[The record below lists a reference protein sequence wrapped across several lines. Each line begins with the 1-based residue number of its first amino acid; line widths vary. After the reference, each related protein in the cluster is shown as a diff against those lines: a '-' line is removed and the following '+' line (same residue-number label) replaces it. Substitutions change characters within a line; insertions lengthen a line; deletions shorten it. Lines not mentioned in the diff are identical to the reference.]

1 MDLSIIIVNYNVKEF
16 LQNLL
21 TSLSKA
27 VANLSAEIIIVD
39 NGSDD
44 GSIEMLNEK
53 FPGVTLISSKI
64 NLGFSKANNL
74 GLKIAT
80 GKFLLLLNPDTIVQ
94 EDTFEKL
101 IQFFNENQDAGMVGC
116 KILNPDGTLQLA
128 CRRSFPGP
136 WTSFCK
142 VSGLSSLFP
151 KSKLFAR
158 YNLTYLD
165 ENQSYEV
172 DAISGSFMMVRREV
186 FDKIGGLDEQFFM
199 YGEDLDWCY
208 RVQKSGWK
216 VYYVHN
222 TTIIHY
228 KGEST
233 KRSSLDETKVFYNAM
248 HLFVKKHF
256 ASSLLVEIILRSA
269 IIFRQLLAFIG
280 KQKLTFI
287 AVVLDFIFFNLS
299 LLTTEKLYSHFRT
312 WKGFPESTHLIVYT
326 IPAIVQILVSASSGV
341 YKKETLPVLR
351 IFPALLSGFFVIS
364 SLTYFFKD
372 FAYSRGVVLLTF
384 IVLVFLFSG
393 WRIIFRLIFKIG
405 LPQVDKTIVKTLVVG
420 TAKSSLEIAKKL
432 KEKSSSYHSII
443 GLISETRKEIGEH
456 FGAFEVVGSLQ
467 NIQKVIRE
475 KKISEVIFPSE
486 EVSYTSM
493 MSVVAE
499 CQKENVEF
507 KLAGSNLD
515 FLVGKS
521 SVFLLEDIPFIEIT
535 YNISQIGHRLIKRSF
550 DLFFGLVLIIFIYPL
565 FLLKNKLTKNV
576 SGFSKFVMSVPS
588 VVKGTYS
595 FVGPKETHSSN
606 LFLGKNGIT
615 GIWFT
620 DSENEENLE
629 KLNIFYAKN
638 QNIWLDLEILSK
650 TFFLLKARRK

>member
-21 TSLSKA
+21 TSLFKA
-27 VANLSAEIIIVD
+27 VQHLSTEIIVVD

-44 GSIEMLNEK
+44 GSVELLREK
-53 FPGVTLISSKI
+53 FPQVTLIANKE

-74 GLKIAT
+74 GLKIAK

-101 IQFFNENQDAGMVGC
+101 IKFFNQNQDAGIAGC

-142 VSGLSSLFP
+142 VSGLSALLPS
-151 KSKLFAR
+151 SKLFAR
-158 YNLTYLD
+158 YNLTFKD
-165 ENQSYEV
+165 ENRSYEV
-172 DAISGSFMMVRREV
+172 DAVSGSFMMLRREV
-186 FDKIGGLDEQFFM
+186 YEKIGGLDEQFFM

-208 RVQKSGWK
+208 RVQKAGWK
-216 VYYVHN
+216 VYYVHD

-233 KRSSLDETKVFYNAM
+233 KRSNLDETKIFYNAM

-256 ASSLLVEIILRSA
+256 ASSFLVEIILRAA
-269 IIFRQLLAFIG
+269 IIFRELLAFLG
-280 KQKLTFI
+280 KQKLPLV
-287 AVVLDFIFFNLS
+287 AMLLDFLFFNLS
-299 LLTTEKLYSHFRT
+299 LFLTEKLYSNFRI
-312 WKGFPESTHLIVYT
+312 WRGFPNETLWIVFT
-326 IPAIVQILVSASSGV
+326 VPAIVQLMVNAGSGV
-341 YKKETLPVLR
+341 YKKDALPVFR

-384 IVLVFLFSG
+384 ILLLFLLSG
-393 WRIIFRLIFKIG
+393 WRIFFRMIFKIG
-405 LPQVDKTIVKTLVVG
+405 LPQVEKNIMRTLIVG
-420 TAKSSLEIAKKL
+420 TVQASVELAKKL
-432 KEKSSSYHSII
+432 NKSPASYHSII
-443 GLISETRKEIGEH
+443 GLISETRKEIGERIDS
-456 FGAFEVVGSLQ
+456 FKVVGSLQ

-475 KKISEVIFPSE
+475 QHINEIIFASEAVT
-486 EVSYTSM
+486 YMQM
-493 MSVVAE
+493 MSLVAA

-507 KLAGSNLD
+507 KLAGTNLD

-535 YNISQIGHRLIKRSF
+535 YNISQSGHRIIKRSF
-550 DLFFGLVLIIFIYPL
+550 DFVLGLFLCCLLYPL
-565 FLLKNKLTKNV
+565 FFLKEKL
-576 SGFSKFVMSVPS
+576 FSKVSAFGEFILAVP
-588 VVKGTYS
+588 KAITGEMS
-595 FVGPKETHSSN
+595 FVGPKEKSTAN
-606 LFLGKNGIT
+606 LFLGKPGIT
-615 GIWFT
+615 GLWFT
-620 DSENEENLE
+620 DADRVENLE

-638 QNIWLDLEILSK
+638 QNIWLDLEILMK
-650 TFFLLKARRK
+650 TFFLIRARRK

>member
-1 MDLSIIIVNYNVKEF
+1 LDLSIIIVNYNVKEF

-21 TSLSKA
+21 ASLAKA
-27 VANLSAEIIIVD
+27 LTGLSSEIIVVD

-44 GSIEMLNEK
+44 GSLEMLREK
-53 FPGVTLISSKI
+53 FPHITLIANKV

-74 GLKIAT
+74 GLKIAK

-101 IQFFNENQDAGMVGC
+101 ISFFSANSSAGMVGC

-151 KSKLFAR
+151 NSRLFAR

-172 DAISGSFMMVRREV
+172 DAISGSFMLMKREV
-186 FDKIGGLDEQFFM
+186 YEKIGGLDEQFFM

-208 RVQKSGWK
+208 RVQKAGWK
-216 VYYVHN
+216 VFYVHD

-233 KRSSLDETKVFYNAM
+233 KRSSLDETKVFYSAM

-256 ASSLLVEIILRSA
+256 ASSLLVEFILRMA
-269 IIFRQLLAFIG
+269 ILFRELLAFLG
-280 KQKLTFI
+280 KQKFALT
-287 AVVLDFIFFNLS
+287 AVLFDFLVFDVS
-299 LLTTEKLYSHFRT
+299 LLLTERLYSYFRP
-312 WKGFPESTHLIVYT
+312 WRGFPEATHLIVYT
-326 IPAIVQILVSASSGV
+326 VPALVQILVNAVSGA

-351 IFPALLSGFFVIS
+351 VFPALLSGFFVLS

-384 IVLVFLFSG
+384 LLLTFLFSG
-393 WRIIFRLIFKIG
+393 WRIVFRLIFKVG
-405 LPQVDKTIVKTLVVG
+405 LPEVEKSIAKTLVVG
-420 TAKSSLEIAKKL
+420 TNASSLEIARKL
-432 KEKSSSYHSII
+432 KEKSSSYHSVV
-443 GLISETRKEIGEH
+443 GLISETRKDIGSK
-456 FGAFEVVGSLQ
+456 FGNVEVIGSLQ
-467 NIQKVIRE
+467 NIKKVIRE
-475 KKISEVIFPSE
+475 KRISEVIFPSE
-486 EVSYTSM
+486 NVSYTAM
-493 MSVVAE
+493 MRVVAD
-499 CQKENVEF
+499 CQKESVEF

-521 SVFLLEDIPFIEIT
+521 SVFLLEDIPFIELT
-535 YNISQIGHRLIKRSF
+535 YNISQLGHRFIKRSF
-550 DLFFGLVLIIFIYPL
+550 DLVFGFFLFIFVLPFIQIKKIAGAKISEFGRMMLQIPKVL
-565 FLLKNKLTKNV
+565 
-576 SGFSKFVMSVPS
+576 SGRLSL
-588 VVKGTYS
+588 
-595 FVGPKETHSSN
+595 VGPKEDSNSS
-606 LFLGKNGIT
+606 LFLGKRGIT

-620 DSENEENLE
+620 DAENEENLE

-638 QNIWLDLEILSK
+638 QNIWLDLEILTK
-650 TFFLLKARRK
+650 TFFLLNARKK

>member
-21 TSLSKA
+21 TSLFKA
-27 VANLSAEIIIVD
+27 VANLTSEIIIVD

-44 GSIEMLNEK
+44 GSVEMLRDK
-53 FPGVTLISSKI
+53 FPQITLIANKE

-74 GLKIAT
+74 GLKIAK

-101 IQFFNENQDAGMVGC
+101 IKFFNQQQDAGMTGC

-142 VSGLSSLFP
+142 VSGLSALFP
-151 KSKLFAR
+151 NSRLFAR
-158 YNLTYLD
+158 YNLTFMD

-208 RVQKSGWK
+208 RVQKSGWR
-216 VYYVHN
+216 VYYVHE

-233 KRSSLDETKVFYNAM
+233 KRSSLDETKFFYHAM

-256 ASSLLVEIILRSA
+256 ASSLLVEIILRLA
-269 IIFRQLLAFIG
+269 IIFRQLLAFLG
-280 KQKLTFI
+280 KQKLPI
-287 AVVLDFIFFNLS
+287 AALLLDFVFFNLS
-299 LLTTEKLYSHFRT
+299 LFLTEKLYSQFRT
-312 WKGFPESTHLIVYT
+312 WRGFPESTHLIVYT
-326 IPAIVQILVSASSGV
+326 IPALVQILVSASSGA
-341 YKKETLPVLR
+341 YKKEALPVLR

-384 IVLVFLFSG
+384 ILLVFILSG

-420 TAKSSLEIAKKL
+420 TTKSSLEIAKKL
-432 KEKSSSYHSII
+432 KEKPSSYHAII

-456 FGAFEVVGSLQ
+456 FGVFEVIGSLQ

-475 KKISEVIFPSE
+475 KKISVVIFPSE
-486 EVSYTSM
+486 EVSYTAM
-493 MSVVAE
+493 MSVVAG

-521 SVFLLEDIPFIEIT
+521 SVYLLEDIPFIEIT
-535 YNISQIGHRLIKRSF
+535 YNISQTGHRFIKRSF
-550 DLFFGLVLIIFIYPL
+550 DLLFGL
-565 FLLKNKLTKNV
+565 FLLFTLYPFFFLKRNLLNRKSLLLNFILKIP
-576 SGFSKFVMSVPS
+576 K
-588 VVKGTYS
+588 VVGGRLS
-595 FVGPKETHSSN
+595 FVGPKENMVSN
-606 LFLGKNGIT
+606 LFLGKKGIT

>member
-27 VANLSAEIIIVD
+27 VANLSAEIIVID

-44 GSIEMLNEK
+44 GSIEMLREK
-53 FPGVTLISSKI
+53 FPKVTLISSKI

-74 GLKIAT
+74 GLKIAK
-80 GKFLLLLNPDTIVQ
+80 GKYLLLLNPDTIVQ

-158 YNLTYLD
+158 YNLTYMD
-165 ENQSYEV
+165 ENRSYEV
-172 DAISGSFMMVRREV
+172 DAISGSFMMLRREV
-186 FDKIGGLDEQFFM
+186 FEKIGGLDEQFFM

-208 RVQKSGWK
+208 RIQKSGWK
-216 VYYVHN
+216 VFYVHN

-269 IIFRQLLAFIG
+269 IIFRQLLAFFG
-280 KQKLTFI
+280 KQKLTLI
-287 AVVLDFIFFNLS
+287 AILLDFLFFNLS
-299 LLTTEKLYSHFRT
+299 LFTTEKLYSHFRT
-312 WKGFPESTHLIVYT
+312 WKGFPESTHLIVFT
-326 IPAIVQILVSASSGV
+326 IPALVQILVSASSGA

-384 IVLVFLFSG
+384 IVLIFLFTG

-420 TAKSSLEIAKKL
+420 TTKSSLEIAKKL
-432 KEKSSSYHSII
+432 KEKSTSYHSII

-456 FGAFEVVGSLQ
+456 FGNFEVVGSLQ

-486 EVSYTSM
+486 EVSYTAM

-521 SVFLLEDIPFIEIT
+521 SVYLLEDIPFIEIT
-535 YNISQIGHRLIKRSF
+535 YNISQLGHRFIKRCF
-550 DLFFGLVLIIFIYPL
+550 DLFFG
-565 FLLKNKLTKNV
+565 FLLLFFFYPFFYKKNKTVKSH
-576 SGFSKFVMSVPS
+576 SGFADFILAVPS
-588 VVKGTYS
+588 VIKGKCS
-595 FVGPKETHSSN
+595 FVGPKENHTSD
-606 LFLGKNGIT
+606 LFLGKQGLT

-629 KLNIFYAKN
+629 KLDIFYAKN
-638 QNIWLDLEILSK
+638 QNIWLDLEIISK
-650 TFFLLKARRK
+650 TFFLLRARRK

>member
-27 VANLSAEIIIVD
+27 VANLSAEIIVVD

-44 GSIEMLNEK
+44 GSIEMLREK
-53 FPGVTLISSKI
+53 FPRVTLISNKV

-74 GLKIAT
+74 GLKIAE

-158 YNLTYLD
+158 YNLTYMD
-165 ENQSYEV
+165 ENRSYEV

-186 FDKIGGLDEQFFM
+186 FEKIGGLDEQFFM

-287 AVVLDFIFFNLS
+287 AVLLDFLFFNLS
-299 LLTTEKLYSHFRT
+299 LFTTEKLYTHFRT

-326 IPAIVQILVSASSGV
+326 IPAIVQILVSASSGA

-351 IFPALLSGFFVIS
+351 IFPALFSGFFVIS

-384 IVLVFLFSG
+384 IVLVFLFAG
-393 WRIIFRLIFKIG
+393 WRILFRLIFKIG

-420 TAKSSLEIAKKL
+420 TTKSSLEIAKKL
-432 KEKSSSYHSII
+432 KEKSTSYHSII

-456 FGAFEVVGSLQ
+456 FGTFEVVGSLQ

-521 SVFLLEDIPFIEIT
+521 SVYLLEDIPFIEIT
-535 YNISQIGHRLIKRSF
+535 YNISQTGHRFIKRSF
-550 DLFFGLVLIIFIYPL
+550 DLLFGFFLLL
-565 FLLKNKLTKNV
+565 FLYPFFFLKKKLIKSH
-576 SGFSKFVMSVPS
+576 SGFTEFIMSVPS
-588 VVKGTYS
+588 VLNGACS
-595 FVGPKETHSSN
+595 FVGPKVNASSN
-606 LFLGKNGIT
+606 LFLGKKGIT